1 MSVNSST
8 CIGVR
13 WSCKPHFKRVVKVRT
28 SGARFWLVE
37 CGVFYIRFGWGC
49 YNECRKEVV
58 MFQDIEVRAD
68 EFFEFQE
75 LLDELGFSEE
85 VSEEIEFM
93 VEELG
98 LDGEVFDDEWM
109 SF

>member
-1 MSVNSST
+1 
-8 CIGVR
+8 
-13 WSCKPHFKRVVKVRT
+13 
-28 SGARFWLVE
+28 
-37 CGVFYIRFGWGC
+37 
-49 YNECRKEVV
+49 